1 MLLITN
7 KVTIGLAINVFRD
20 LRRINYNRKYD
31 PKGLYINNSDSGY
44 LLTRESS

>member
-20 LRRINYNRKYD
+20 LRRINYNRKYMIQ
-31 PKGLYINNSDSGY
+31 KAYISITVTVVTY
-44 LLTRESS
+44 